1 MSMTPGLRLSTRQR
15 LALTPGMRQSLAIL
29 RLPALDLH
37 EEIARLAAE
46 NPFIEHRPA
55 EPCRGDWLL
64 DLPAAQPSLFQS
76 LQSQLSTQRLA
87 PEVRAA
93 ALMLVAELREDG
105 YLDATLDEIAA
116 ETGAPPVLLDRALQ
130 ALQACDPPGIGA
142 RDLPECLALQLQA
155 QGHAPALARAICAH
169 LEAFA
174 EGRWQRLARALGLPA
189 DQLAQIAA
197 LLPTL
202 RPAPDLPDSTPTL
215 PLLAELIVEPGPDG
229 SPLVRLNPDALPT
242 VTVAGRMAGASAD
255 LARAQSEAGFLVAAL
270 KARGATLLRIGT
282 YLVTH
287 QARHFASAGD
297 SPLLPMTR
305 AEAAAALA
313 MHPATLGRAIS
324 GKALSA
330 FGRTLSIEG
339 FFSHGLPGRD
349 GAVSAHQI
357 QRRIRALIAAE
368 PPDAPLADDA
378 ICTQLQKEGVDIA
391 RRTVAKYRTCMR
403 IASSFERRRR
413 KVIMDRSAN
422 SSAMNPPRY

>member
-1 MSMTPGLRLSTRQR
+1 MSVTPGLRLSTRQR

-29 RLPALDLH
+29 RLPALELQ

-55 EPCRGDWLL
+55 TPSRGDWLL
-64 DLPAAQPSLFQS
+64 DVPAAEPSLFQS
-76 LQSQLSTQRLA
+76 LHSQLSTQRLA
-87 PEVRAA
+87 PQVLAA

-105 YLDATLDEIAA
+105 YLDATLDEIAT
-116 ETGAPPVLLDRALQ
+116 ESDTAPDLLDRALA

-155 QGHAPALARAICAH
+155 QGYAPTLSRAICAH
-169 LEAFA
+169 LEDFA
-174 EGRWQRLARALGLPA
+174 EARWSRLSRSLALPDDRL
-189 DQLAQIAA
+189 LHIAA

-202 RPAPDLPDSTPTL
+202 RPAPELPDTAPTL
-215 PLLAELIVEPGPDG
+215 PLLAELIVEAGPDG
-229 SPLVRLNPDALPT
+229 SPQVRLNPAALPT
-242 VTVAGRMAGASAD
+242 ITVLRMAGASAD

-270 KARGATLLRIGT
+270 RARGATLLRIGSH
-282 YLVTH
+282 LVTQ
-287 QARHFASAGD
+287 QARHFASMGD
-297 SPLLPMTR
+297 QPLLPMTR
-305 AEAAAALA
+305 TEAAAALS

-324 GKALSA
+324 GKALMA
-330 FGRTLSIEG
+330 FGRTLPIES

-368 PPDAPLADDA
+368 PPEAPLADDA
-378 ICTQLQKEGVDIA
+378 ICAQLQKEGVDIA

-413 KVIMDRSAN
+413 KVITDRSAA
-422 SSAMNPPRY
+422 SSARNPPGY

>member
-1 MSMTPGLRLSTRQR
+1 MSVTPGLRLSTRQR

-29 RLPALDLH
+29 RLPALELQ

-46 NPFIEHRPA
+46 NPFIEHQPVTPSR
-55 EPCRGDWLL
+55 RDWLL
-64 DLPAAQPSLFQS
+64 DVPAADPSLFQS
-76 LQSQLSTQRLA
+76 LHGQLATQRLA

-105 YLDATLDEIAA
+105 YLDTTLDEIAA
-116 ETGAPPVLLDRALQ
+116 QTGAGPDLLERAFA

-155 QGHAPALARAICAH
+155 QGYAPALSRAISAH
-169 LEAFA
+169 LEDFA
-174 EGRWQRLARALGLPA
+174 EARWQRLSRSLALPA
-189 DQLAQIAA
+189 DQLLHIAA

-202 RPAPDLPDSTPTL
+202 RPAPALPDSTPTL

-229 SPLVRLNPDALPT
+229 SPQVRLNPAALPT
-242 VTVAGRMAGASAD
+242 ITVLRMAGASAD

-270 KARGATLLRIGT
+270 RARGATLLRIGT
-282 YLVTH
+282 HLVTQ
-287 QARHFASAGD
+287 QARHFASKGD
-297 SPLLPMTR
+297 QPLLPMTR
-305 AEAAAALA
+305 AEAAASLS

-324 GKALSA
+324 GKALMA
-330 FGRTLSIEG
+330 FGRTLPIES

-368 PPDAPLADDA
+368 PPEAPLADDA
-378 ICTQLQKEGVDIA
+378 ICAQLQKEGVDIA

-413 KVIMDRSAN
+413 KVITDRPAA
-422 SSAMNPPRY
+422 SSAMNPPGY

>member
-1 MSMTPGLRLSTRQR
+1 MPVTPSLRLSTRQR

-29 RLPALDLH
+29 RLPALELH
-37 EEIARLAAE
+37 EEIARLATE

-55 EPCRGDWLL
+55 DPSRGDWVV
-64 DLPAAQPSLFQS
+64 DLPADEPSLFQS
-76 LQSQLSTQRLA
+76 LHGQLSTQRLA
-87 PEVRAA
+87 PEVRAT

-116 ETGAPPVLLDRALQ
+116 ETGVAPDLLEQALT

-155 QGHAPALARAICAH
+155 QGYAPALARTICAH
-169 LEAFA
+169 LEDFA
-174 EGRWQRLARALGLPA
+174 ETRWSRLSRALPFKAEALTR
-189 DQLAQIAA
+189 IAA

-202 RPAPDLPDSTPTL
+202 RAAPELPSFAPAQ
-215 PLLAELIVEPGPDG
+215 PLLAELIVERGPDG
-229 SPLVRLNPDALPT
+229 SPQVRLNPAALPY
-242 VTVAGRMAGASAD
+242 VTVSARVAGGSAE
-255 LARAQSEAGFLVAAL
+255 LARAQAEAGFLAAAL
-270 KARGATLLRIGT
+270 RARGATLLRIGT
-282 YLVTH
+282 HLVTE
-287 QARHFASAGD
+287 QARHFASTGD
-297 SPLLPMTR
+297 LPLLPMTR
-305 AEAAAALA
+305 AEAAAALS
-313 MHPATLGRAIS
+313 MHPATLGRAIF

-330 FGRTLSIEG
+330 FGRTLPIEG

-368 PPDAPLADDA
+368 PPGAPLADDV
-378 ICTQLQKEGVDIA
+378 ICTQLRKEGVDIA

-413 KVIMDRSAN
+413 KVITDRPAA
-422 SSAMNPPRY
+422 SSAMNPPGY

>member
-1 MSMTPGLRLSTRQR
+1 MSVTPSLRLSTRQR

-29 RLPALDLH
+29 RLPALELQ

-55 EPCRGDWLL
+55 DPSRGDWLL
-64 DLPAAQPSLFQS
+64 DVPAADPSLFQS
-76 LQSQLSTQRLA
+76 LHGQLATQRLT

-105 YLDATLDEIAA
+105 YLDTTLDEIAA
-116 ETGAPPVLLDRALQ
+116 QTGAGPDLLEQALA

-155 QGHAPALARAICAH
+155 QGYAPALSRAICAH
-169 LEAFA
+169 LEDFA
-174 EGRWQRLARALGLPA
+174 EARWQRLSRSLALPA
-189 DQLAQIAA
+189 DQLLHIAA

-202 RPAPDLPDSTPTL
+202 RPAPELPDSTPTL

-229 SPLVRLNPDALPT
+229 SPQVRLNPAALPT
-242 VTVAGRMAGASAD
+242 ITVLRMAGASAD
-255 LARAQSEAGFLVAAL
+255 LARAQAEAGFLVAAL
-270 KARGATLLRIGT
+270 RARGATLLRIGT
-282 YLVTH
+282 HLVTQ
-287 QARHFASAGD
+287 QARHFASKGD
-297 SPLLPMTR
+297 QPLLPMTR
-305 AEAAAALA
+305 AEAAAALS

-324 GKALSA
+324 GKALMA
-330 FGRTLSIEG
+330 CGRTLPIES

-368 PPDAPLADDA
+368 PPEAPLADDA
-378 ICTQLQKEGVDIA
+378 ICAQLQKEGVDIA

-413 KVIMDRSAN
+413 KVITDRPAA
-422 SSAMNPPRY
+422 SSAMNPPGS

>member
-1 MSMTPGLRLSTRQR
+1 MPVTPGLRLSTRQR

-29 RLPALDLH
+29 RLPALELN
-37 EEIARLAAE
+37 EEIARLAAD
-46 NPFIEHRPA
+46 NPFIEHQPA
-55 EPCRGDWLL
+55 DPSRGDWLL
-64 DLPAAQPSLFQS
+64 DVPAAEPSLFQS
-76 LQSQLSTQRLA
+76 LHGQLSTQRLA

-116 ETGAPPVLLDRALQ
+116 ESGTAPDVLDRALA
-130 ALQACDPPGIGA
+130 ALQASDPPGIGA

-155 QGHAPALARAICAH
+155 QGYAPALSRAICAH
-169 LEAFA
+169 LEDFA
-174 EGRWQRLARALGLPA
+174 EARWSRLSRSLALPA
-189 DQLAQIAA
+189 AQLTHIAA

-202 RPAPDLPDSTPTL
+202 NPAPVLPDAAPAL
-215 PLLAELIVEPGPDG
+215 PLLAELIVEPGPGG
-229 SPLVRLNPDALPT
+229 SPQVRLNPDALHT
-242 VTVAGRMAGASAD
+242 ITVAARMAGASAD
-255 LARAQSEAGFLVAAL
+255 LARAQSEAGFLVTAL
-270 KARGATLLRIGT
+270 RARGATLLRIGT
-282 YLVTH
+282 HLVTH

-297 SPLLPMTR
+297 LPLLPMTR
-305 AEAAAALA
+305 AEAAAALS

-330 FGRTLSIEG
+330 FGRTLPIEG

-368 PPDAPLADDA
+368 PPGAPLADDA
-378 ICTQLQKEGVDIA
+378 ICTQLRKEGVDIA

-413 KVIMDRSAN
+413 KVITDRPAA
-422 SSAMNPPRY
+422 SSAMNPPGY

>member
-1 MSMTPGLRLSTRQR
+1 MSVSPGLRLSTRQR

-29 RLPALDLH
+29 RLPALELH
-37 EEIARLAAE
+37 EEIARIAAE
-46 NPFIEHRPA
+46 NPFLEHHPA
-55 EPCRGDWLL
+55 DSSSGGWLP
-64 DLPAAQPSLFQS
+64 DVPAAEPSLFQS
-76 LQSQLSTQRLA
+76 LHRQLSTQRLA

-116 ETGAPPVLLDRALQ
+116 ETGAAPEVLEQALT

-169 LEAFA
+169 LEDFA
-174 EGRWQRLARALGLPA
+174 EGRWQRLARALPLP
-189 DQLAQIAA
+189 QGRLAQIAA

-202 RPAPDLPDSTPTL
+202 RPAPELPDPGPAL
-215 PLLAELIVEPGPDG
+215 PLLPELIVEPGADG
-229 SPLVRLNPDALPT
+229 SPQVRLSPGALPI
-242 VTVAGRMAGASAD
+242 VTVAPRVAGGSPE
-255 LARAQSEAGFLVAAL
+255 LARAQAEAGFLAAAL
-270 KARGATLLRIGT
+270 RARGATLLRIGT
-282 YLVTH
+282 HLVMQ
-287 QARHFASAGD
+287 QARHFASHGD
-297 SPLLPMTR
+297 LPLLPMTR
-305 AEAAAALA
+305 AEAAAALS

-324 GKALSA
+324 GKALMA
-330 FGRTLSIEG
+330 FGRTLPIEG

-349 GAVSAHQI
+349 GAVSAHQL

-368 PPDAPLADDA
+368 PPEAPLADDA
-378 ICTQLQKEGVDIA
+378 ICAQLQKEGVDIA

-413 KVIMDRSAN
+413 KVTKDRPAA
-422 SSAMNPPRY
+422 SSAMNPPGN